1 VKPLSVCLVS
11 PGHLGSN
18 PRLVKEA
25 EALAEAG
32 HRVHVIYGQTH
43 AKTLERDRAVLA
55 GVVWTSQA
63 VSLFTHRW
71 RTLALKAGHRLAW
84 LLFERGLRT
93 LPLACRASH
102 PLFPGLRRAVLNYKA
117 DLYLGHC
124 LPALPIVVAA
134 ARRHRARCGFDAEDF
149 HSGENAEEGHGAVS
163 NAIARLLE
171 SHYLPECDHV
181 TAASP
186 LIAKAYEATYGVTPT
201 TILNVFPLREAVVP
215 RPAPSLPSFYWFS
228 QTIGPGRGIEAML
241 EILRM
246 LNRPLRIDL
255 RGHVSDAYRKSLEAA
270 VAGSEVVLG
279 LLPPDAPATMVGHA
293 AGYTAGLALEQRAP
307 LNRDLCLTNK
317 AFTFLLAGTPVIFS
331 RTRAQK
337 ALAVELKDAAFSIDI
352 DDTDTSASTLSRWLD
367 DSSQQ
372 SAAREHA
379 FRIGREFYH
388 WDREK
393 LKFLAL
399 VRDVTS
405 RNAKL
410 DSGVKTQNLGN
421 FKS

>member
-1 VKPLSVCLVS
+1 MKPLSVCLVS

-25 EALAEAG
+25 EALVEAG
-32 HRVHVIYGQTH
+32 QRVHVIYGETH
-43 AKTLERDRAVLA
+43 AGTLKRDESVLSGA
-55 GVVWTSQA
+55 GWTSQA

-71 RTLALKAGHRLAW
+71 RTLAWKTGQRVSL
-84 LLFERGLRT
+84 LLFKRGLRT

-124 LPALPIVVAA
+124 LPTLPIVVAA

-149 HSGENAEEGHGAVS
+149 HSGENDEEGHGAVS

-171 SHYLPECDHV
+171 SHFLPECDHL

-186 LIAKAYEATYGVTPT
+186 LIAQAYEATYGVAPT
-201 TILNVFPLREAVVP
+201 TILNVFPLREAVEP

-241 EILRM
+241 EILRL

-255 RGHVSDAYRKSLEAA
+255 RGHISDGYWKSLGAF
-270 VAGSEVVLG
+270 VAGSEVVLR
-279 LLPPDAPATMVGHA
+279 LLSPDAPATMVGHA
-293 AGYTAGLALEQRAP
+293 AGYTAGLALEQRTP
-307 LNRDLCLTNK
+307 LNRDICLTNK

-331 RTRAQK
+331 RTRAQE
-337 ALAVELKDAAFSIDI
+337 ALAGELGAAALLID
-352 DDTDTSASTLSRWLD
+352 LD
-367 DSSQQ
+367 DPPAAAQALRSWIADPVQQ
-372 SAAREHA
+372 MRARQCA
-379 FRIGREFYH
+379 LDTRQTRYN
-388 WDREK
+388 WDYEK
-393 LKFLAL
+393 HLFLNL
-399 VRDVTS
+399 IKVTT
-405 RNAKL
+405 
-410 DSGVKTQNLGN
+410 V
-421 FKS
+421 

>member
-1 VKPLSVCLVS
+1 MKPLSVCLVS

-32 HRVHVIYGQTH
+32 HRVHVIYGETH
-43 AKTLERDRAVLA
+43 AGTLKRDEAVLSGA
-55 GVVWTSQA
+55 GWTSQA
-63 VSLFTHRW
+63 VSLFNNRW
-71 RTLALKAGHRLAW
+71 RPLAWKAGQRFST
-84 LLFERGLRT
+84 LLFKRGFRT
-93 LPLACRASH
+93 LSLACHASH

-171 SHYLPECDHV
+171 SHFLPECNHL

-186 LIAKAYEATYGVTPT
+186 LIAKAYEATYGVAPT
-201 TILNVFPLREAVVP
+201 TILNVFPLREGVEP
-215 RPAPSLPSFYWFS
+215 QPAPSLSSFYWFS
-228 QTIGPGRGIEAML
+228 QTVGPGRGLEAFL
-241 EILRM
+241 EILR
-246 LNRPLRIDL
+246 LLDCPVRIDL
-255 RGHVSDAYRKSLEAA
+255 RGHVSDGYRKSLEAF

-293 AGYTAGLALEQRAP
+293 AGYTAGLALEQRDP
-307 LNRDLCLTNK
+307 VNRDLCLTNK

-331 RTRAQK
+331 RTRAQEALAGELGNAALMIDLDDPPATAK
-337 ALAVELKDAAFSIDI
+337 ALKSLIENPELHRRACEAAHDLGKTRYNWDYEKHLLLNLIE
-352 DDTDTSASTLSRWLD
+352 
-367 DSSQQ
+367 
-372 SAAREHA
+372 AA
-379 FRIGREFYH
+379 
-388 WDREK
+388 
-393 LKFLAL
+393 
-399 VRDVTS
+399 TP
-405 RNAKL
+405 
-410 DSGVKTQNLGN
+410 
-421 FKS
+421 